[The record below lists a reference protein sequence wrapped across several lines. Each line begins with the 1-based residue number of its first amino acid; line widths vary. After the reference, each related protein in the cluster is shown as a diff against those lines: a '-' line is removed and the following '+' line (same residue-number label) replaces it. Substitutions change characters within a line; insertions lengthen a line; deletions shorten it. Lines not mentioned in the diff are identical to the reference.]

1 MWSTYLTSTESGH
14 QYPGSASPE
23 PSVSVNLLV
32 AAQPQPAHHIPT
44 SLHEPRRLVDG
55 RSPRVGL
62 SSRLLTR
69 TCRLP
74 CFLLPTSLILFF
86 TPSTHSR
93 SSSVNSHSPSL
104 QSAAASTRYM
114 LADMNSPL
122 EPPSAPF
129 ASHRESTRSFSSGTS
144 PLLKDSDKFSTS
156 LSVNYL
162 PSKFSNAVV
171 TKRKKNGKANGG
183 YLMPKQGGGRE
194 AFRSNE
200 ARMPGEG
207 DDDYDGID
215 FNKEGG
221 RTKAKGR
228 WNKFKWCLFLAN
240 ILVSSQIPSIS
251 PLSSF
256 QLLSS
261 SCRFV
266 LVLPSCRAH
275 VAYRTNYPP
284 SSAHTPSQAS
294 SPASSSG
301 SMSGP
306 TPTSSAS
313 GTRPNS

>member
-1 MWSTYLTSTESGH
+1 
-14 QYPGSASPE
+14 
-23 PSVSVNLLV
+23 
-32 AAQPQPAHHIPT
+32 
-44 SLHEPRRLVDG
+44 
-55 RSPRVGL
+55 
-62 SSRLLTR
+62 
-69 TCRLP
+69 
-74 CFLLPTSLILFF
+74 
-86 TPSTHSR
+86 
-93 SSSVNSHSPSL
+93 
-104 QSAAASTRYM
+104 M
-114 LADMNSPL
+114 LADMTSPL

-129 ASHRESTRSFSSGTS
+129 ASHRDSTRSFSSGTS

-240 ILVSSQIPSIS
+240 ILVSSQIPSVS
-251 PLSSF
+251 PLSSL
-256 QLLSS
+256 QSLSS

-266 LVLPSCRAH
+266 PCSPSLTAARTWHTVL
-275 VAYRTNYPP
+275 T
-284 SSAHTPSQAS
+284 
-294 SPASSSG
+294 
-301 SMSGP
+301 
-306 TPTSSAS
+306 
-313 GTRPNS
+313 TRPVLRIRPRRSHCLPPHLVQRLDPRRHHPRREHNRTHR